1 MDDNSTTLAAIEA
14 RLAAARENLRELIEQ
29 AAAYSGAGDEE
40 LMSARIEKQEAAIER
55 LTQQRDDLLRAAGAG
70 EDAGSSR

>member
-1 MDDNSTTLAAIEA
+1 MDDNSATLAAIEA

-40 LMSARIEKQEAAIER
+40 LMSARIEKQETAIEH
-55 LTQQRDDLLRAAGAG
+55 LTKQRDDLLSAAGEG
-70 EDAGSSR
+70 HDAGRSR

>member
-1 MDDNSTTLAAIEA
+1 MDDNSVTLAAIEA

-40 LMSARIEKQEAAIER
+40 LMSGRIEKQEAAIEH
-55 LTQQRDDLLRAAGAG
+55 LTKQRDELLSAAGAG
-70 EDAGSSR
+70 DGADRSR